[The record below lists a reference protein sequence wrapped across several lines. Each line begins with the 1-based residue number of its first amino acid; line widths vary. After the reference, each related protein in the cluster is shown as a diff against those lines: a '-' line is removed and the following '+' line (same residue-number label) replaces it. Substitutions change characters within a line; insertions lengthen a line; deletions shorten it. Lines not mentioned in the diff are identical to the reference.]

1 VEDSWKV
8 EDGIIL
14 KLRDDKSYGFERFN
28 EMDLVLPETPES
40 FLKTDKL
47 PEEMSYWELRRHAEK
62 TAHGGYDDTRFIVD
76 QNLKLAFPLLSF
88 IMVLMGI
95 PIALILKKGGTPLA
109 VCLGIAACFL
119 YIVTFGLTR
128 SLGYAGILPPI
139 LSAWLANF
147 IFLLLGTYLMMRVET

>member
-1 VEDSWKV
+1 ME
-8 EDGIIL
+8 
-14 KLRDDKSYGFERFN
+14 
-28 EMDLVLPETPES
+28 LVLPETAEA
-40 FLKTDKL
+40 FLKIDKL
-47 PEEMSYWELRRHAEK
+47 PEEMSYWELRHHAVK
-62 TAHGGYDDTRFIVD
+62 TAHEGYDDTRFIVD

-95 PIALILKKGGTPLA
+95 PIALILKKGGPPLA

-128 SLGYAGILPPI
+128 SLGYAGILPPT